1 MNHIDKEKSV
11 LFNVGYRVTSDDEP
25 TMLWDRL
32 CQVGWRA
39 FGGKTREEL
48 VQIADELEQP
58 WST

>member
-11 LFNVGYRVTSDDEP
+11 LFNVGYRVMSDD
-25 TMLWDRL
+25 DRTTL
-32 CQVGWRA
+32 CDRPCQVGCRA

-48 VQIADELEQP
+48 VQIADRLEQP